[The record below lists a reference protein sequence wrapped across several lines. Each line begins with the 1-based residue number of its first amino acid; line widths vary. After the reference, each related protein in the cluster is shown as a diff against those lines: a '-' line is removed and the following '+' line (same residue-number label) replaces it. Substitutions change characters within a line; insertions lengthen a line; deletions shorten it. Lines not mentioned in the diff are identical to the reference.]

1 MHDVV
6 AMTQEMRHEF
16 VPAGHFPER
25 CRGRIM
31 EWNGRA
37 SIDGDGPA
45 LVKAVFGVTIRQ
57 FRCPRCGH
65 VADILRSAE
74 DDPDAVIESLR
85 REIRQ
90 LRETVACLRGS
101 LGWQATP
108 QGGGRGSTL

>member
-1 MHDVV
+1 
-6 AMTQEMRHEF
+6 MRHEF

-25 CRGRIM
+25 CRGCIM

-37 SIDGDGPA
+37 SIDGDGPVA
-45 LVKAVFGVTIRQ
+45 REGRVNHVTTRQ

-65 VADILRSAE
+65 VAYIPQSAQ

-108 QGGGRGSTL
+108 RGGSRGSTL

>member
-1 MHDVV
+1 
-6 AMTQEMRHEF
+6 
-16 VPAGHFPER
+16 
-25 CRGRIM
+25 M

-37 SIDGDGPA
+37 RIDGDGPA
-45 LVKAVFGVTIRQ
+45 AREGRVNRVTIRQ

-65 VADILRSAE
+65 VADIPQLAQ

-108 QGGGRGSTL
+108 QDGSRGSTL